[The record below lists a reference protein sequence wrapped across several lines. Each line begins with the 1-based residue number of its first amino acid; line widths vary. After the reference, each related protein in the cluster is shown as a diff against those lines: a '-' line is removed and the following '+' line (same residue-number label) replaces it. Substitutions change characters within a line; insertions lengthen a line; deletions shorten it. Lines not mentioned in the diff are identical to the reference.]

1 MKQAQLRPQRSLLK
15 YLPLAVL
22 IIALGL
28 PARLAPNLLPPW
40 YVAYAGD
47 FLWAMLLY
55 FVCAL
60 TLRRSAKQT
69 FCIALIIACLIE
81 VSQLFHPPWL
91 EYLRSV
97 RPLAFVL
104 GFSFLWSDIAAYTL
118 GIALAAAIDRVF
130 LSSAEQTCSIRFF
143 NCFDRI

>member
-1 MKQAQLRPQRSLLK
+1 MKQTRPRRSLLL
-15 YLPLAVL
+15 YLPLAAL

-28 PARLAPNLLPPW
+28 PARLMPHRLPSW
-40 YVAYAGD
+40 HVAYAGD

-60 TLRRSAKQT
+60 TLRRSTKQT
-69 FCIALIIACLIE
+69 FLIALFIAFFIE
-81 VSQLFHPPWL
+81 TSQLFHPPWL

-118 GIALAAAIDRVF
+118 GITLAAVIDHAV
-130 LSSAEQTCSIRFF
+130 LSRTA
-143 NCFDRI
+143 

>member
-1 MKQAQLRPQRSLLK
+1 MRQTQLRRSLLK

-28 PARLAPNLLPPW
+28 PARLVPPW

-60 TLRRSAKQT
+60 ILRRSTQQT
-69 FCIALIIACLIE
+69 FLLALVIAFLIE
-81 VSQLFHPPWL
+81 ISQLFHPPLL
-91 EYLRSV
+91 ERLRSV

-118 GIALAAAIDRVF
+118 GITLATVIDHALLGR
-130 LSSAEQTCSIRFF
+130 TT
-143 NCFDRI
+143 

>member
-1 MKQAQLRPQRSLLK
+1 MRQTQLRRSLLK

-28 PARLAPNLLPPW
+28 PARLAPELLPPW

-60 TLRRSAKQT
+60 ILRRSTQQT
-69 FCIALIIACLIE
+69 FLVALVIAFFIE
-81 VSQLFHPPWL
+81 ISQLFHPPWL
-91 EYLRSV
+91 ERLRSV

-104 GFSFLWSDIAAYTL
+104 GFSFLWSDIIAYTL
-118 GIALAAAIDRVF
+118 GIILAAVIDQAC
-130 LSSAEQTCSIRFF
+130 LSRTT
-143 NCFDRI
+143 